1 MHTGTSNSHSQFTC
15 DAQLPLHSQRASSVA
30 WAGMPVQRVANKR
43 ARTAEGEASAGVV
56 ALHRSRF
63 IEWQPAGVVALA
75 ASGDGSVLAAAR
87 EDGDIELYETSTSYC
102 FQVGDGAGP
111 LLPDGA
117 ATAGLPVLRHAVRR
131 PTRPPSPVCAPP
143 PPPPAL
149 PSCSAFRATK
159 TAA

>member
-1 MHTGTSNSHSQFTC
+1 MPG
-15 DAQLPLHSQRASSVA
+15 QR
-30 WAGMPVQRVANKR
+30 GANKR

-102 FQVGDGAGP
+102 FQVG
-111 LLPDGA
+111 
-117 ATAGLPVLRHAVRR
+117 H
-131 PTRPPSPVCAPP
+131 
-143 PPPPAL
+143 
-149 PSCSAFRATK
+149 
-159 TAA
+159 